1 MPKSSA
7 EAERTTARQAAPE
20 GHRHR
25 RNTLN
30 ALTGREWIKFTKS
43 WFICDSRRYVQNRD
57 TELHPAR
64 FPEEM
69 VSDFIEFFT
78 KPGGWVLD
86 PFCGSGATLVA
97 CQETGRHGVGL
108 ELSPEYAQVA
118 RRRLMSLDC
127 DTQWHVLEGDARDA
141 AGLLTPSPG
150 RAGVPPANPGRAGV
164 SPAASGRAGVSPAA
178 SGRAGVPPA
187 ASGRAGVSPA
197 PDGPAEESRR
207 AGRPLYPQFDFIITS
222 PPYFNILRK
231 SRGGVVSAAKK
242 RARAGLD
249 THYGDD
255 RRDLGNIACYED
267 FIEELGTVFDGLAA
281 LLTPKRYLVVVV
293 QNLRDTDGEVRP
305 LAWDLTRRL
314 SQTFSFQGERVWCQ
328 NSKPLGIWGY
338 PTVFVPNVHHH
349 YCLIFRHRG

>member
-1 MPKSSA
+1 MPEPTVEATATTPASPA
-7 EAERTTARQAAPE
+7 EAR
-20 GHRHR
+20 GDR

-30 ALTGREWIKFTKS
+30 ALTGRDWIKFTKS
-43 WFICDSRRYVQNRD
+43 WFICDSRRYLRNKD

-69 VSDFIEFFT
+69 VSEFIEFFT
-78 KPGGWVLD
+78 KPGEWVLD

-97 CQETGRHGVGL
+97 CQETGRHGVGV
-108 ELSPEYAQVA
+108 ELSADYAQVA

-127 DTQWHVLEGDARDA
+127 DTHLRVLQGDAREA
-141 AGLLTPSPG
+141 AGLLD
-150 RAGVPPANPGRAGV
+150 PAR
-164 SPAASGRAGVSPAA
+164 
-178 SGRAGVPPA
+178 
-187 ASGRAGVSPA
+187 
-197 PDGPAEESRR
+197 
-207 AGRPLYPQFDFIITS
+207 QFDFIITS
-222 PPYFNILRK
+222 PPYFNMLRK
-231 SRGGVVSAAKK
+231 SRGGVDSAAKK

-255 RRDLGNIACYED
+255 RRDLGNIADYED
-267 FIEELGTVFDGLAA
+267 FVEELGSVFDGLAP
-281 LLTPKRYLVVVV
+281 LLKPRRYLVVVI

-314 SQTFSFQGERVWCQ
+314 SGRYSFQGERIWCQ

-349 YCLIFRHRG
+349 YCLIFRLRPETPPGSRDEP

>member
-1 MPKSSA
+1 MPKASA

-20 GHRHR
+20 GRRHR

-43 WFICDSRRYVQNRD
+43 WFICDSRRYLQNRD

-141 AGLLTPSPG
+141 AGLLPPE
-150 RAGVPPANPGRAGV
+150 AGT
-164 SPAASGRAGVSPAA
+164 
-178 SGRAGVPPA
+178 
-187 ASGRAGVSPA
+187 AGVSPA
-197 PDGPAEESRR
+197 PDGPAEESPR

-242 RARAGLD
+242 RARAGLN

-281 LLTPKRYLVVVV
+281 LLKPKRYLVVVV

-314 SQTFSFQGERVWCQ
+314 SQTYSFQGERVWCQ